1 MSAPLHGE
9 PVFECFEVSGA
20 LEELRELQ
28 QPHDLEDFRNLGRF
42 ERARLA
48 AAELPTQAT
57 MGQAGDCLELLPRC
71 ILSTRTRR
79 SLCAD

>member
-1 MSAPLHGE
+1 
-9 PVFECFEVSGA
+9 
-20 LEELRELQ
+20 
-28 QPHDLEDFRNLGRF
+28 
-42 ERARLA
+42 
-48 AAELPTQAT
+48 